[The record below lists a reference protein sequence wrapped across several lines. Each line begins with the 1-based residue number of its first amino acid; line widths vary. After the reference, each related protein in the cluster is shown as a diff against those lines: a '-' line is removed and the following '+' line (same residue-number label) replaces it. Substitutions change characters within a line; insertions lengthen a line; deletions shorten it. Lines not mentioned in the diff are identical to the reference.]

1 MLRVLD
7 CSSISYMPV
16 RGGKPFGEYTM
27 SVRFYKRMGVGGG
40 WQTWYMNLFA
50 KNSKTLEQF
59 ARRLEPRQPMPKLS
73 RGITAD
79 NPVRG

>member
-27 SVRFYKRMGVGGG
+27 SVRFYKRKGGG
-40 WQTWYMNLFA
+40 LQTWYMNLFA
-50 KNSKTLEQF
+50 KSPETLEQF
-59 ARRLEPRQPMPKLS
+59 ARKLEPRQPMPKLS
-73 RGITAD
+73 RGIIAD

>member
-27 SVRFYKRMGVGGG
+27 SVRFYKRMGA
-40 WQTWYMNLFA
+40 QII
-50 KNSKTLEQF
+50 QF
-59 ARRLEPRQPMPKLS
+59 AVKKSGGR
-73 RGITAD
+73 
-79 NPVRG
+79 

>member
-27 SVRFYKRMGVGGG
+27 SVRFYKRAGVKG

-50 KNSKTLEQF
+50 KSPKTLEQCCTQIRTTATDAKIGAWHNRRH
-59 ARRLEPRQPMPKLS
+59 AR
-73 RGITAD
+73 AW
-79 NPVRG
+79 

>member
-27 SVRFYKRMGVGGG
+27 SVRFYKRAGVVG

-50 KNSKTLEQF
+50 KKSQNTGTVCTQIRTTATNAKIG
-59 ARRLEPRQPMPKLS
+59 AWHNRR
-73 RGITAD
+73 
-79 NPVRG
+79 

>member
-16 RGGKPFGEYTM
+16 RAGKPFGEYTM
-27 SVRFYKRMGVGGG
+27 SVRFYKRKGGG
-40 WQTWYMNLFA
+40 LYMNLFA
-50 KNSKTLEQF
+50 KNPETLEQF
-59 ARRLEPRQPMPKLS
+59 ARKLEPRQPMPKLS

-79 NPVRG
+79 NPIRG

>member
-1 MLRVLD
+1 MLRVLGY
-7 CSSISYMPV
+7 SSISYMPV

-27 SVRFYKRMGVGGG
+27 SVRFYKRVGVGGG
-40 WQTWYMNLFA
+40 RQTWYMNLFA
-50 KNSKTLEQF
+50 KSPETLEQF
-59 ARRLEPRQPMPKLS
+59 ARKLEPRQPMPKLA

>member
-7 CSSISYMPV
+7 WSSISYMPV
-16 RGGKPFGEYTM
+16 RVGKPFGKHTM
-27 SVRFYKRMGVGGG
+27 SVRFYKRMGAMG

-50 KNSKTLEQF
+50 KSPKTLEQF
-59 ARRLEPRQPMPKLS
+59 ARKLEPRQPMPKLA

>member
-7 CSSISYMPV
+7 CSSISYMSV
-16 RGGKPFGEYTM
+16 RGGKPFGKHTM
-27 SVRFYKRMGVGGG
+27 SVRFYKRMGAVG
-40 WQTWYMNLFA
+40 WQTWYINLFA
-50 KNSKTLEQF
+50 KSPKTLEQF
-59 ARRLEPRQPMPKLS
+59 ARKLEPRQPMPKLA